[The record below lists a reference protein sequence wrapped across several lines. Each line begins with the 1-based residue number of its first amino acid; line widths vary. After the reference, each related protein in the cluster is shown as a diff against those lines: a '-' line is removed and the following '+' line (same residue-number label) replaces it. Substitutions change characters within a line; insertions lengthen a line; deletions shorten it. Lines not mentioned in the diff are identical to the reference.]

1 MAAFAHA
8 VHDLRYDH
16 VETDVHATADGIL
29 IAFHDET
36 LDRVTDRT
44 GRVGDLPWS
53 QVRSARIAGREP
65 IPLLAEVL
73 DAFPDVRVVID
84 PKSDEAVAPLAA
96 CIAGVLGRV
105 CVGSFS
111 DQRLARL
118 RARFGRALC
127 TSAGPREVVA
137 LRLASWGVPLWVGAA
152 QCVQVPVRSGA
163 VPVVDA
169 RFVAAAHRRRLPVH
183 VWTVD
188 DPVEQQRLIDLGVD
202 GIVTDDVAGLR
213 AVLDRRGTRT

>member
-8 VHDLRYDH
+8 VRDLGYDH
-16 VETDVHATADGIL
+16 LETDVHATADGVL
-29 IAFHDET
+29 VAFHDET

-44 GRVGDLPWS
+44 GRVEGLPWS
-53 QVRSARIAGREP
+53 EVRRARIAGREP

-73 DAFPDVRVVID
+73 EAFPDARVVID
-84 PKSDEAVAPLAA
+84 PKADGAVAPLAA
-96 CIAGVLGRV
+96 CIAGVLDRV

-111 DQRLARL
+111 DARLARL

-137 LRLASWGVPLWVGAA
+137 LRLASWGAPLWVGAA
-152 QCVQVPVRSGA
+152 QCVQVPVRSRS
-163 VPVVDA
+163 VPLVDA
-169 RFVAAAHRRRLPVH
+169 RFLAAARRRRLPVH

-188 DPVEQQRLIDLGVD
+188 DAAEQERLLDLGVD

-213 AVLDRRGTRT
+213 AVLDRRGR